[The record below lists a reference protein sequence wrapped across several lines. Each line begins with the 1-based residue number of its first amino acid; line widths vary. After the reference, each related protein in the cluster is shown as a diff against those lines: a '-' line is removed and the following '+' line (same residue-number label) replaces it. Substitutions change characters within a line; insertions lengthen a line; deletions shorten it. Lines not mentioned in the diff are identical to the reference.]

1 MLNLV
6 IGIVIGFVIGFKVSE
21 TFEFRRKDNFIER
34 KEWFDNTPKLK

>member
-6 IGIVIGFVIGFKVSE
+6 IGIVIGFVIGFKISE
-21 TFEFRRKDNFIER
+21 VFEFKRKDDFIER